1 MITYHLGGR
10 LGMECGRRWLGV
22 FLAQSSRCGKINTPK
37 CTRRSHLICSTWQH
51 LVLHSL
57 EKIPNSFIETR
68 TFPANRISIAS
79 MNIRLIALLVSFA
92 SNAGAFTAQRNFA
105 HRPSHRALVAPPLD
119 MTSSGDNADTSQT
132 LLKGTVKFFSKKKGY
147 GFIIPDG
154 GGEDVFA
161 HQEHIKMDG
170 FRFLTPNEKVHFK
183 VAKRDEGNKIYATE
197 IYKEGSIEDMA
208 AMSHELE
215 EAVHEVTLLEADA
228 FGVAM
233 DADQAA
239 QSIDAAQ
246 HDESTMTIESARE
259 IAEVEA
265 KAKAIEEEVEDI
277 AAHALPI
284 MAVEQI
290 ASKLEEDKK
299 KAEADEK
306 AKVASSVDKTHPDP
320 FHHLKSMFGL

>member
-1 MITYHLGGR
+1 M
-10 LGMECGRRWLGV
+10 
-22 FLAQSSRCGKINTPK
+22 NT
-37 CTRRSHLICSTWQH
+37 
-51 LVLHSL
+51 
-57 EKIPNSFIETR
+57 
-68 TFPANRISIAS
+68 
-79 MNIRLIALLVSFA
+79 RLIALLASFA
-92 SNAGAFTAQRNFA
+92 SNVGAFATQQNVA
-105 HRPSHRALVAPPLD
+105 HRRIHQALVAPPLD
-119 MTSSGDNADTSQT
+119 MTSTGDNADTSHIH
-132 LLKGTVKFFSKKKGY
+132 KGRCKWFSKKKGY

-170 FRFLTPNEKVHFK
+170 FRFLTPKETVHYK
-183 VAKRDEGNKIYATE
+183 VAYNENREGNKIYATA
-197 IYKEGSIEDMA
+197 IYKVGSIEDMA

-233 DADQAA
+233 DADQVAE
-239 QSIDAAQ
+239 SIDAAQ
-246 HDESTMTIESARE
+246 HDESTMTIKSARE

-299 KAEADEK
+299 KAEANEK
-306 AKVASSVDKTHPDP
+306 AKVAAADKTHPDP
-320 FHHLKSMFGL
+320 FHHLKSMFGM

>member
-1 MITYHLGGR
+1 M
-10 LGMECGRRWLGV
+10 
-22 FLAQSSRCGKINTPK
+22 AS
-37 CTRRSHLICSTWQH
+37 
-51 LVLHSL
+51 
-57 EKIPNSFIETR
+57 
-68 TFPANRISIAS
+68 S
-79 MNIRLIALLVSFA
+79 MNISLITLLVSFA
-92 SNAGAFTAQRNFA
+92 GNAGAFTAQQNVA
-105 HRPSHRALVAPPLD
+105 HRALVAPPLD
-119 MTSSGDNADTSQT
+119 MTSGDADTSQILT
-132 LLKGTVKFFSKKKGY
+132 GKVKFFSKKKGY

-161 HQEHIKMDG
+161 HQENIKMDG
-170 FRFLTPNEKVHFK
+170 FRFLTPNQKVHYR
-183 VAKRDEGNKIYATE
+183 VSYDEKRDGNKIYATE
-197 IYKEGSIEDMA
+197 IYTEGSIEDMA

-228 FGVAM
+228 FDVAM

-239 QSIDAAQ
+239 ESIEAAQ